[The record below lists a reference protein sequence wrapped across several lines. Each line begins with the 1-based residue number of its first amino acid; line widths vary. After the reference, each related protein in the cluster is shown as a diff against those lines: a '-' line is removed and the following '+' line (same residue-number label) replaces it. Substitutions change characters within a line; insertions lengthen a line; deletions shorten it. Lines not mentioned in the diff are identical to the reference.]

1 MNNLRP
7 FVLAGVLASAAQT
20 AAAAASIFLLIPGV
34 PGESTDSRHANWINL
49 YSMQVGVANKVCSG
63 VTVTK
68 DLDRASPDLSGAAL
82 VGGAYPSMT
91 LEVAKTGGDQQTY
104 LTYALANVTVT
115 SVSSSTGGDRV
126 VEAVTLYPTTLTMSY
141 KPQLSDG
148 SLGAP
153 VTYTLHC
160 TKK

>member
-1 MNNLRP
+1 MSHLRP
-7 FVLAGVLASAAQT
+7 FVLACVLASAAQT
-20 AAAAASIFLLIPGV
+20 AAAASIFLLIPGV
-34 PGESTDSRHANWINL
+34 PGESTDSRHPNWINL

-68 DLDRASPDLSGAAL
+68 DLDVTSPVLSGAAL

-91 LEVAKTGGDQQTY
+91 LEVTTLGDRPQTY

-115 SVSSSTGGDRV
+115 SVSASTGGDRV
-126 VEAVTLYPTTLTMSY
+126 TEAVTLYPTTLIMTY
-141 KPQLSDG
+141 RPQQGDG
-148 SLGAP
+148 SLGAS
-153 VTYTLHC
+153 VTFTLNC

>member
-1 MNNLRP
+1 MSHLRP
-7 FVLAGVLASAAQT
+7 FVLACVLASAAQT
-20 AAAAASIFLLIPGV
+20 AAAASIFLFIPGV
-34 PGESTDSRHANWINL
+34 PGESTDSRHPNWINL

-68 DLDRASPDLSGAAL
+68 DLDVTSPVLSGAAL
-82 VGGAYPSMT
+82 IGGAYPSMT
-91 LEVAKTGGDQQTY
+91 LEVTTLGERPQTY

-115 SVSSSTGGDRV
+115 SVSASTGGDRV
-126 VEAVTLYPTTLTMSY
+126 TEAVTLYPTTLTMTY
-141 KPQLSDG
+141 RPQQDG

-153 VTYTLHC
+153 VTFTLNC